1 MTNTILTHTMIARE
15 AAAMMTEE
23 MPFILNVNRA
33 REDDINA
40 KVNGYRKGGT
50 LKIKIPP
57 PSKVYDGATF
67 AAGGSADAQVESY
80 VTLTIATQKHV
91 PLTFT
96 ALEKALSLDDFK
108 ERFLRPAI
116 STLCAT
122 VEADMLAKA
131 MVQIPNL
138 VGTAGTTPNSAKI
151 YSQARA
157 VLQRHLAPTSP
168 RTMLFSDDANVE
180 LVDASKAL
188 FIKDVE
194 DQYSKG
200 YVGRYGGFKFHECV
214 NLPVHTLGTKVS
226 GVAVDGASQTG
237 ASLNVKGVA
246 NTNTFTK
253 GTVFTIANV
262 FEAHPL
268 TGQALTSLRQ
278 FVITADVTM
287 TTTTGALSI
296 YPALDATAP
305 GKTVSALPADGAAIT
320 IVGSASTGY
329 RQNIAFQRDA
339 IACAFAPLPIL
350 AGCEGYT
357 FDADGIA
364 LRVMTGGDF
373 NADSENTRIDV
384 LYADPVL
391 VYRDHAVRITE

>member
-194 DQYSKG
+194 DQYS
-200 YVGRYGGFKFHECV
+200 F
-214 NLPVHTLGTKVS
+214 
-226 GVAVDGASQTG
+226 Q
-237 ASLNVKGVA
+237 
-246 NTNTFTK
+246 
-253 GTVFTIANV
+253 
-262 FEAHPL
+262 
-268 TGQALTSLRQ
+268 
-278 FVITADVTM
+278 
-287 TTTTGALSI
+287 
-296 YPALDATAP
+296 
-305 GKTVSALPADGAAIT
+305 
-320 IVGSASTGY
+320 ST
-329 RQNIAFQRDA
+329 RK
-339 IACAFAPLPIL
+339 L
-350 AGCEGYT
+350 
-357 FDADGIA
+357 
-364 LRVMTGGDF
+364 
-373 NADSENTRIDV
+373 
-384 LYADPVL
+384 
-391 VYRDHAVRITE
+391 

>member
-1 MTNTILTHTMIARE
+1 MTNTLLTHSMIARE
-15 AAAMMTEE
+15 AAAIMTEE
-23 MPFILNVNRA
+23 MPFIMNVNRS
-33 REDDINA
+33 REDDVLA
-40 KVNGYRKGGT
+40 KVNGYKKGGSI
-50 LKIKIPP
+50 KIKIPP
-57 PSKVYDGATF
+57 PFKVYDGAVF
-67 AAGGSADAQVESY
+67 AAGGSVDAIVESY
-80 VTLTIATQKHV
+80 VTLTVATQKHV
-91 PLTFT
+91 PLTLT
-96 ALEKALSLDDFK
+96 SLEKALSIDEYK
-108 ERFLRPAI
+108 ERILRPAM

-122 VEADMLAKA
+122 VEADMIAKA

-138 VGTAGTTPNSAKI
+138 VGTAGTTPNSAKT

-157 VLQRHLAPTSP
+157 VLQRHLAPNSP
-168 RTMLFSDDANVE
+168 RTLLFSDDANVE

-214 NLPVHTLGTKVS
+214 NLPTHTLGNKVAS
-226 GVAVDGASQTG
+226 VLVDGASQTG
-237 ASLNVKGVA
+237 SSLAVKGVA

-262 FEAHPL
+262 YEVHPL
-268 TGQALTSLRQ
+268 TGAALPTLRQ
-278 FVITADVTM
+278 FVVTADVTM
-287 TTTTGALSI
+287 TTTTGALAI

-329 RQNIAFQRDA
+329 RQNLAFQRDA
-339 IACAFAPLPIL
+339 IACAFAPLPVI

-357 FDADGIA
+357 FDADGIS

-373 NADSENTRIDV
+373 TNDAENTRIDV